1 MTEAE
6 IKKAINTNQAK
17 YGNANDATKALLLA
31 KNEGLAKQLDTLTGG
46 KSTYDA
52 TSGRW
57 ALSGDNRDV
66 VDKYIQQRD
75 LVANGA
81 YGGYDA
87 STDPAYSALKKSI
100 LRESDRSV
108 EDTMGAYAGMTG
120 GIPSTAAVTAAQETA
135 NYFRGQLAD
144 QQVALGEQDYNR
156 WLNERNADMELMNL
170 YASEAEASAAN
181 LAALGDF
188 SAMGKLYGWNADQIA
203 EAQRLWL
210 AEQQGYGGGSGG
222 SGGGALID
230 EYKNPNA
237 KVTVPALGAPAN
249 IGFFPEEVAAAVG
262 YGNNPGTTSPGAAD
276 KKYDNRTEG
285 QIVSM
290 VEQYMT
296 RNNDDASK
304 VRTLINSGTAF
315 TAKQKEVALAYLN
328 QIS

>member
-6 IKKAINTNQAK
+6 IRKAINTNQAK
-17 YGNANDATKALLLA
+17 YGNANDATKALLMA

-46 KSTYDA
+46 KSTFDA
-52 TSGRW
+52 ASGRW

-66 VDKYIQQRD
+66 VDRYIQQRE

-144 QQVALGEQDYNR
+144 QQVALGEQNYNR
-156 WLNERNADMELMNL
+156 WLNERDADMELMNI

-210 AEQQGYGGGSGG
+210 AEQQGSGGRGGSKKEVEIDIPTYDNGMSDVKMANAAAKLFNQSKYG
-222 SGGGALID
+222 VNSAALDSWLANNGYIGNSAAAFKDYYGAMYD
-230 EYKNPNA
+230 MTGEKPNA
-237 KVTVPALGAPAN
+237 NDEKQ
-249 IGFFPEEVAAAVG
+249 
-262 YGNNPGTTSPGAAD
+262 NPKS
-276 KKYDNRTEG
+276 N
-285 QIVSM
+285 
-290 VEQYMT
+290 
-296 RNNDDASK
+296 
-304 VRTLINSGTAF
+304 VRKMLY
-315 TAKQKEVALAYLN
+315 V
-328 QIS
+328 

>member
-6 IKKAINTNQAK
+6 IRKLINSNQAQ
-17 YGNANDATKALLLA
+17 YEAANDATKALLMA
-31 KNEGLAKQLDTLTGG
+31 KNEGLAKELDAITGG
-46 KSTYDA
+46 QSSFDA
-52 TSGRW
+52 ATGRW
-57 ALSGDNRDV
+57 TLSGDSRDA
-66 VDKYIQQRD
+66 VDRYLQQRE

-156 WLNERNADMELMNL
+156 WLNDRNADMDLMNI
-170 YASEAEASAAN
+170 YASDAEASAAN

-210 AEQQGYGGGSGG
+210 ADQRGSGGGSGSIG
-222 SGGGALID
+222 ELEIP
-230 EYKNPNA
+230 KNASKFPQG
-237 KVTVPALGAPAN
+237 VVSALGYGDGGYMDTAALSKK
-249 IGFFPEEVAAAVG
+249 GTAKKVDEAAV
-262 YGNNPGTTSPGAAD
+262 YGKVQNIVSRMPAAQAWTVINNGTTFTGAE
-276 KKYDNRTEG
+276 K
-285 QIVSM
+285 
-290 VEQYMT
+290 
-296 RNNDDASK
+296 DAA
-304 VRTLINSGTAF
+304 V
-315 TAKQKEVALAYLN
+315 QMYKELF
-328 QIS
+328 S

>member
-17 YGNANDATKALLLA
+17 YGTANDATKALLLA

-52 TSGRW
+52 ASGRW
-57 ALSGDNRDV
+57 ALSGDNRNS
-66 VDKYIQQRD
+66 VDRYLQQRE

-87 STDPAYSALKKSI
+87 STDPAYSALKKSV

-144 QQVALGEQDYNR
+144 RQVELGEQDYNR
-156 WLNERNADMELMNL
+156 WLNERNADMELMDL

-210 AEQQGYGGGSGG
+210 AEQQGSSGRGRSKKEVEIDIPTYDNGMSDVKIANAAARLFNTSKYGVNSAALDSWLANNGYTGNSAAAFKEYY
-222 SGGGALID
+222 GAMYDITG
-230 EYKNPNA
+230 EKPNA
-237 KVTVPALGAPAN
+237 NDEKQ
-249 IGFFPEEVAAAVG
+249 
-262 YGNNPGTTSPGAAD
+262 NPKS
-276 KKYDNRTEG
+276 N
-285 QIVSM
+285 
-290 VEQYMT
+290 
-296 RNNDDASK
+296 
-304 VRTLINSGTAF
+304 VRKMLY
-315 TAKQKEVALAYLN
+315 V
-328 QIS
+328 

>member
-6 IKKAINTNQAK
+6 IRKAINTNQAK
-17 YGNANDATKALLLA
+17 YGNANDATKALLMA

-46 KSTYDA
+46 KSTFDA
-52 TSGRW
+52 ASGRW
-57 ALSGDNRDV
+57 ALSGDNRNS
-66 VDKYIQQRD
+66 VDRYLQQRE

-156 WLNERNADMELMNL
+156 WLNERNADVELMDL

-210 AEQQGYGGGSGG
+210 AEQQGSGG
-222 SGGGALID
+222 RGRSKKEVEIDIPTYDNGMSDVKMANAAAKLFNQSKYGVNSAALDSWLANNGYIGNSAAAFKDYYGAMYDITG
-230 EYKNPNA
+230 EKPNA
-237 KVTVPALGAPAN
+237 NDEKQ
-249 IGFFPEEVAAAVG
+249 
-262 YGNNPGTTSPGAAD
+262 NPKS
-276 KKYDNRTEG
+276 N
-285 QIVSM
+285 
-290 VEQYMT
+290 
-296 RNNDDASK
+296 
-304 VRTLINSGTAF
+304 VRKMLY
-315 TAKQKEVALAYLN
+315 V
-328 QIS
+328 

>member
-6 IKKAINTNQAK
+6 IRKAINTNQSK
-17 YGNANDATKALLLA
+17 YDNANDATKALLMA
-31 KNEGLAKQLDTLTGG
+31 KNESLAKQLDTITGG

-52 TSGRW
+52 ASGRW

-66 VDKYIQQRD
+66 VDRYIQQRD
-75 LVANGA
+75 LVTNGA

-87 STDPAYSALKKSI
+87 SSDPAYSALKKSI

-156 WLNERNADMELMNL
+156 WLNERNADMELMDL

-210 AEQQGYGGGSGG
+210 AEQQGSGG
-222 SGGGALID
+222 RGRSKKEVEIDIPTYDNGMSDVKIANAAARLFNTSKYGVNSAALDSWLANNGYTGNSAAAFKEYYGAMYDITG
-230 EYKNPNA
+230 EKPNA
-237 KVTVPALGAPAN
+237 NDEKQ
-249 IGFFPEEVAAAVG
+249 
-262 YGNNPGTTSPGAAD
+262 NPKS
-276 KKYDNRTEG
+276 N
-285 QIVSM
+285 
-290 VEQYMT
+290 
-296 RNNDDASK
+296 
-304 VRTLINSGTAF
+304 VRKMLY
-315 TAKQKEVALAYLN
+315 V
-328 QIS
+328 

>member
-17 YGNANDATKALLLA
+17 YGTANDATKALLLA

-46 KSTYDA
+46 KSTFDA
-52 TSGRW
+52 ASGRW
-57 ALSGDNRDV
+57 ALSGDNRNP
-66 VDKYIQQRD
+66 VDRYLQQRE

-144 QQVALGEQDYNR
+144 RQVELGEQDYNR

-222 SGGGALID
+222 GALIN

-237 KVTVPALGAPAN
+237 KVTTPALGAPAN
-249 IGFFPEEVAAAVG
+249 IGFFPDEVAAAVG

>member
-17 YGNANDATKALLLA
+17 YGTANDATKALLLA

-52 TSGRW
+52 ASGRW
-57 ALSGDNRDV
+57 ALSGDNRNS
-66 VDKYIQQRD
+66 VDRYLQQRE

-144 QQVALGEQDYNR
+144 RQVELGEQDYNR
-156 WLNERNADMELMNL
+156 WLNERNADMELMDL

-210 AEQQGYGGGSGG
+210 AEQRGSSGRGRSKKEVEIDIPTYDNGMSDVKIANAAARLFNTSKYGVNSAALDSWLANNGYTGNSAAAFKEYY
-222 SGGGALID
+222 GAMYDITG
-230 EYKNPNA
+230 EKPNA
-237 KVTVPALGAPAN
+237 NDEKQ
-249 IGFFPEEVAAAVG
+249 
-262 YGNNPGTTSPGAAD
+262 NPKS
-276 KKYDNRTEG
+276 N
-285 QIVSM
+285 
-290 VEQYMT
+290 
-296 RNNDDASK
+296 
-304 VRTLINSGTAF
+304 VRKMLY
-315 TAKQKEVALAYLN
+315 V
-328 QIS
+328 

>member
-6 IKKAINTNQAK
+6 IRKAINTNQSK
-17 YGNANDATKALLLA
+17 YGNANDATKALLMA
-31 KNEGLAKQLDTLTGG
+31 KNESLAKQLDAITGG

-52 TSGRW
+52 ASGRW

-66 VDKYIQQRD
+66 VDRYIQQRD
-75 LVANGA
+75 LVTNGA

-87 STDPAYSALKKSI
+87 SSDPAYSALKKSI

-156 WLNERNADMELMNL
+156 WLNERDADMELMNI

-210 AEQQGYGGGSGG
+210 AEQQG
-222 SGGGALID
+222 SGGGGRSKKEVEIDIPTYDNGMSDVKIANAAARLFNTSKYGVNSAALD
-230 EYKNPNA
+230 SWLANNGYTGNSAAAFKEYYGAMYDITGEKPNA
-237 KVTVPALGAPAN
+237 NDEKQ
-249 IGFFPEEVAAAVG
+249 
-262 YGNNPGTTSPGAAD
+262 NPKS
-276 KKYDNRTEG
+276 N
-285 QIVSM
+285 
-290 VEQYMT
+290 
-296 RNNDDASK
+296 
-304 VRTLINSGTAF
+304 VRKMLY
-315 TAKQKEVALAYLN
+315 V
-328 QIS
+328 

>member
-6 IKKAINTNQAK
+6 IRKAINTNQSK
-17 YGNANDATKALLLA
+17 YDNANDATKALLMA
-31 KNEGLAKQLDTLTGG
+31 KNESLAKQLDTITGG

-52 TSGRW
+52 ASGRW

-66 VDKYIQQRD
+66 VDRYIQQRD
-75 LVANGA
+75 LVTNGA

-87 STDPAYSALKKSI
+87 SSDPAYSALKKSI

-156 WLNERNADMELMNL
+156 WLNERDADMELMNI

-210 AEQQGYGGGSGG
+210 AEQQGSGG
-222 SGGGALID
+222 RGRSKKEVEIDIPTYDNGMSDVKIANAAARLFNTSKYGVNSAALDSWLANNGYTGNSAAAFKEYYGAMYDITG
-230 EYKNPNA
+230 EKPNA
-237 KVTVPALGAPAN
+237 NDEKQ
-249 IGFFPEEVAAAVG
+249 
-262 YGNNPGTTSPGAAD
+262 NPKS
-276 KKYDNRTEG
+276 N
-285 QIVSM
+285 
-290 VEQYMT
+290 
-296 RNNDDASK
+296 
-304 VRTLINSGTAF
+304 VRKMLY
-315 TAKQKEVALAYLN
+315 V
-328 QIS
+328 

>member
-6 IKKAINTNQAK
+6 IRKMINTNQSK
-17 YGNANDATKALLLA
+17 YGTANDATKALLMA

-46 KSTYDA
+46 KSTFDA
-52 TSGRW
+52 ASGRW
-57 ALSGDNRDV
+57 TLSGDNRNS
-66 VDKYIQQRD
+66 VDKYLQQRE

-87 STDPAYSALKKSI
+87 TSDPAYSALKKSI

-144 QQVALGEQDYNR
+144 RQVELGEQDYNR

-210 AEQQGYGGGSGG
+210 AEQQGYGGGDRSKKEVEIDIPTYDNGMSDVKMANAAAKLFNQSKYG
-222 SGGGALID
+222 VNSAALDSWLANNGYTGNSAAAFKEYYGAMYDITG
-230 EYKNPNA
+230 EKPNA
-237 KVTVPALGAPAN
+237 NDEKQ
-249 IGFFPEEVAAAVG
+249 
-262 YGNNPGTTSPGAAD
+262 NPKS
-276 KKYDNRTEG
+276 N
-285 QIVSM
+285 
-290 VEQYMT
+290 
-296 RNNDDASK
+296 
-304 VRTLINSGTAF
+304 VRKMLY
-315 TAKQKEVALAYLN
+315 V
-328 QIS
+328 

>member
-6 IKKAINTNQAK
+6 IRKAINTNQSK
-17 YGNANDATKALLLA
+17 YGNANDATKALLMA
-31 KNEGLAKQLDTLTGG
+31 KNESLAKQLDTITGG

-52 TSGRW
+52 ASGRW

-66 VDKYIQQRD
+66 VDRYIQQRD
-75 LVANGA
+75 LVTNGA

-87 STDPAYSALKKSI
+87 SSDPAYSALKKSI

-156 WLNERNADMELMNL
+156 WLNERDADMELMNI

-210 AEQQGYGGGSGG
+210 AEQQGSGG
-222 SGGGALID
+222 RGRSKKEVEIDIPTYDNGMSDVKIANAAARLFNTSKYGVNSAALDSWLANNGYTGNSAAAFKEYYGAMYDITG
-230 EYKNPNA
+230 EKPNA
-237 KVTVPALGAPAN
+237 NDEKQ
-249 IGFFPEEVAAAVG
+249 
-262 YGNNPGTTSPGAAD
+262 NPKS
-276 KKYDNRTEG
+276 N
-285 QIVSM
+285 
-290 VEQYMT
+290 
-296 RNNDDASK
+296 
-304 VRTLINSGTAF
+304 VRKMLY
-315 TAKQKEVALAYLN
+315 V
-328 QIS
+328 

>member
-6 IKKAINTNQAK
+6 IRKAINTNQAK
-17 YGNANDATKALLLA
+17 YGNANDATKALLMA

-46 KSTYDA
+46 KSTFDA
-52 TSGRW
+52 ASGRW

-66 VDKYIQQRD
+66 VDRYIQQRD
-75 LVANGA
+75 LVTNGA

-87 STDPAYSALKKSI
+87 SSDPAYSALKKSI

-156 WLNERNADMELMNL
+156 WLNERDADMELMNI

-210 AEQQGYGGGSGG
+210 ADQRGSGVVDRSKKEVEIDIPTYDNG
-222 SGGGALID
+222 MSDVKMANAAARLFNTSKYGVNSAALDSWLANNGYTGNSAAAFKDYYGAMYDITG
-230 EYKNPNA
+230 EKPNA
-237 KVTVPALGAPAN
+237 NDEKQ
-249 IGFFPEEVAAAVG
+249 
-262 YGNNPGTTSPGAAD
+262 NPKS
-276 KKYDNRTEG
+276 N
-285 QIVSM
+285 
-290 VEQYMT
+290 
-296 RNNDDASK
+296 
-304 VRTLINSGTAF
+304 VRKMLY
-315 TAKQKEVALAYLN
+315 V
-328 QIS
+328 

>member
-1 MTEAE
+1 MNEAE
-6 IKKAINTNQAK
+6 IRKKILENQAQ
-17 YGNANDATKALLLA
+17 YEGANDATKALLMA

-46 KSTYDA
+46 QSTYDA

-57 ALSGDNRDV
+57 ALSGDSRDA
-66 VDKYIQQRD
+66 VDRYLQQRD
-75 LVANGA
+75 LVAGGA

-87 STDPAYSALKKSI
+87 SSDPAYSALKKSI

-156 WLNERNADMELMNL
+156 WQNDRKAAMDLMDI

-188 SAMGKLYGWNADQIA
+188 SAMGKLYGWNEAQIA

-210 AEQQGYGGGSGG
+210 AEQGG
-222 SGGGALID
+222 SGGGGRSNSLQIPD
-230 EYKNPNA
+230 NA
-237 KVTVPALGAPAN
+237 GLFPQGVVSALGY
-249 IGFFPEEVAAAVG
+249 GDGGKKDGTVVATKKGAVSSGAVDEAAV
-262 YGNNPGTTSPGAAD
+262 YSKVQNIVRNLRPEQAWAVINNGTTFTGAE
-276 KKYDNRTEG
+276 K
-285 QIVSM
+285 
-290 VEQYMT
+290 
-296 RNNDDASK
+296 DAA
-304 VRTLINSGTAF
+304 T
-315 TAKQKEVALAYLN
+315 QMYKELF
-328 QIS
+328 S

>member
-6 IKKAINTNQAK
+6 IRKMINTNQAK
-17 YGNANDATKALLLA
+17 YGTANDATKALLMA

-46 KSTYDA
+46 KSTFDA
-52 TSGRW
+52 ASGRW
-57 ALSGDNRDV
+57 TLSGDNRNS
-66 VDKYIQQRD
+66 VDKYLQQRE

-87 STDPAYSALKKSI
+87 TTDPAYSALKKSI
-100 LRESDRSV
+100 LRESDKSV

-156 WLNERNADMELMNL
+156 WLNERNADMELMDL

-210 AEQQGYGGGSGG
+210 ADQRG
-222 SGGGALID
+222 SGGGGRSKKEVEIDIPTYDNGMSDVKMANAAAKLFNQSKYGVNSAALD
-230 EYKNPNA
+230 SWLANNGYTGNSAAAFKEYYGAMYDITGEKPNA
-237 KVTVPALGAPAN
+237 NDEKQ
-249 IGFFPEEVAAAVG
+249 
-262 YGNNPGTTSPGAAD
+262 NPKS
-276 KKYDNRTEG
+276 N
-285 QIVSM
+285 
-290 VEQYMT
+290 
-296 RNNDDASK
+296 
-304 VRTLINSGTAF
+304 VRKMLY
-315 TAKQKEVALAYLN
+315 V
-328 QIS
+328 